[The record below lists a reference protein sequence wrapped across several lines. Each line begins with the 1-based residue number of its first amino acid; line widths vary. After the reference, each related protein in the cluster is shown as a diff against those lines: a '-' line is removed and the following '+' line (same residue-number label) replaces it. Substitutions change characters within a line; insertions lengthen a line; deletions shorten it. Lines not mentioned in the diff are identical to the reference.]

1 MKWRSRETWLLL
13 SVLAVAIVIAFLP
26 GGEEGEPAAAA
37 RVNPQTPDPL
47 SAQQTPQ
54 RQASQLG
61 RVELE
66 RLSQQ
71 QKKAGGGK
79 DITNAFS
86 STSWYVAPPRKPPAP
101 PPPPP
106 PPSAPPLPFTYFGRY
121 DDAQKLVVILAN
133 GSRLYTVSK
142 GEVIDG
148 TYRVDRITDATV
160 DLVYLPLNINQ
171 SLSIA
176 RAPEKK

>member
-1 MKWRSRETWLLL
+1 MKWRSRETWLVL
-13 SVLAVAIVIAFLP
+13 SVMAVAIVIAFLP

-37 RVNPQTPDPL
+37 KVNPQTPDSR

-54 RQASQLG
+54 RQTSQLG

-71 QKKAGGGK
+71 QNKAGGGK
-79 DITNAFS
+79 AITNAFN

-106 PPSAPPLPFTYFGRY
+106 PSAPPLPFTYFGRY
-121 DDAQKLVVILAN
+121 EDQQKLVVILAN

-142 GEVIDG
+142 GEVIDD
-148 TYRVDRITDATV
+148 TYRVDRITDGTV